1 MENFLADFPEIIKRI
16 FTEHYV
22 MYVSKDA
29 ISI

>member
-16 FTEHYV
+16 FTEYYV
-22 MYVSKDA
+22 MYVSNDA